1 MALYESV
8 IIGRQ
13 DLTTSQF
20 ETIVNEFIS
29 VIESLKGKIQ
39 KKESWGLR
47 NLAYKI
53 NKNRKGHY
61 MLLNIDG
68 PADAIVEY
76 ERLMRLHEDIIRFLT
91 MRIKSVDEKPSPLM
105 SNKNDRQKNVSAD
118 DISESTENL
127 KRNII
132 MTQFNIKRE
141 ALRKPNQ
148 KRKKSCPFSAP
159 NTPEIDYKDLKVLT
173 RYVSER
179 GKIIPSRIS
188 AVSAKRQRE
197 LSKAIKRARFLAL
210 MPYVVG

>member
-29 VIESLKGKIQ
+29 VIESLKGTIQ

-53 NKNRKGHY
+53 KKNRKGHY

-118 DISESTENL
+118 DISEPTE
-127 KRNII
+127 
-132 MTQFNIKRE
+132 
-141 ALRKPNQ
+141 A
-148 KRKKSCPFSAP
+148 
-159 NTPEIDYKDLKVLT
+159 
-173 RYVSER
+173 
-179 GKIIPSRIS
+179 
-188 AVSAKRQRE
+188 
-197 LSKAIKRARFLAL
+197 
-210 MPYVVG
+210 

>member
-13 DLTTSQF
+13 DLTPSQF
-20 ETIVNEFIS
+20 ETITDEFIS
-29 VIESLKGKIQ
+29 IIESLKGTIQ
-39 KKESWGLR
+39 KKENWGLR

-105 SNKNDRQKNVSAD
+105 SNKN
-118 DISESTENL
+118 E
-127 KRNII
+127 
-132 MTQFNIKRE
+132 
-141 ALRKPNQ
+141 
-148 KRKKSCPFSAP
+148 
-159 NTPEIDYKDLKVLT
+159 
-173 RYVSER
+173 
-179 GKIIPSRIS
+179 
-188 AVSAKRQRE
+188 RQRNLPSE
-197 LSKAIKRARFLAL
+197 EITTASAAS
-210 MPYVVG
+210 

>member
-29 VIESLKGKIQ
+29 VIESLKGTIQ

-91 MRIKSVDEKPSPLM
+91 MRIKAVDEKPSPLM

-118 DISESTENL
+118 DISEPTE
-127 KRNII
+127 
-132 MTQFNIKRE
+132 
-141 ALRKPNQ
+141 
-148 KRKKSCPFSAP
+148 S
-159 NTPEIDYKDLKVLT
+159 
-173 RYVSER
+173 
-179 GKIIPSRIS
+179 
-188 AVSAKRQRE
+188 
-197 LSKAIKRARFLAL
+197 
-210 MPYVVG
+210 